1 MKSYC
6 FALAALAAIG
16 LSGAAFAGEATK
28 GPSPSSPIVKGPVAM
43 TDAEM
48 DKVTGGATHRIEH
61 GPFTDKDV
69 GQGICGPVRAC
80 P

>member
-1 MKSYC
+1 MSKYL
-6 FALAALAAIG
+6 LAAAAVAAIG
-16 LSGAAFAGEATK
+16 LSGAAYAGETATTGTGK
-28 GPSPSSPIVKGPVAM
+28 STKAIAAKRM

-48 DKVTGGATHRIEH
+48 DKVTAGATHRIPH